1 MNDFNNYNI
10 IKPKNITELKVRKT
24 SLLGF
29 MTDIEA
35 KVLSL
40 NILRFINYLTH
51 SNNKAQI
58 ASLIFGY

>member
-1 MNDFNNYNI
+1 MISITIISQFNEI
-10 IKPKNITELKVRKT
+10 FDMEKVRKT

-51 SNNKAQI
+51 SDNKVHI
-58 ASLIFGY
+58 AYFIFGY